1 MLAAY
6 KPPAIAMFLCI
17 FSVSATEGIS
27 TKKPKSINK
36 IDKATRHQ
44 PVGFLIFNKKAFMSV
59 IGTCRLIYKIY
70 IEYLILYEKSEHIV
84 EKRRL
89 KKVLKE
95 TILINMH
102 RLY

>member
-6 KPPAIAMFLCI
+6 RPPAKATFLLI

-36 IDKATRHQ
+36 IDKATRDQ
-44 PVGFLIFNKKAFMSV
+44 PVGFLIFNKNTFMSV

-70 IEYLILYEKSEHIV
+70 IEYLIAYEKFKHTYFDDCYLF
-84 EKRRL
+84 RL
-89 KKVLKE
+89 
-95 TILINMH
+95 H
-102 RLY
+102 